1 MCFKYKIMK
10 KFKFMIPGL
19 VILVVALGL
28 IVPVV
33 AKTIN
38 VGSEKETLV
47 VGQPVDLTYAAEKA
61 VNSVVYI
68 KVTVNSRTESVE
80 YYDPFEDF
88 FGDFFGRGNG
98 GSRRREMQTPKRQ
111 ASGSGVIISTDGYIV
126 TNNHVVD
133 GADELTVKLNDN
145 REFKARIIG
154 QDKTTDLALIKVEE
168 NDLPAIK
175 IGSSDNLKLGEWVLA
190 VGNPFN
196 LTSTVTAGIVS
207 AKARSMGANGVESF
221 IQTDA
226 AINPGNSGGALV
238 NTSGELVGIKKILD
252 KYKDIIL
259 QVRVGATDFSSCFG
273 VRRGVDY
280 SIYDI
285 MTVRE
290 ILADIVN
297 IFGRSNDY
305 VISGPVWE
313 YFRASKRMM
322 FESLPSDHIEDCLLK
337 RIPIVNHEIDGLLR
351 EVILDK
357 ANGFV
362 GRTVI
367 HPSNDRGGV
376 FKGESGNKMNEV
388 KPHTNWARKIYM
400 RSRAYGVIE
409 NENDY
414 IKLFSVE

>member
-1 MCFKYKIMK
+1 MRHHRYNPDFRFVVEPEEFNKYSDKELLQYCLGATMYMPGTKDFSSKILNREL
-10 KFKFMIPGL
+10 PGL
-19 VILVVALGL
+19 TSMVFCFEDACPEELVPEAERNVLHLLDVLSSALDSG
-28 IVPVV
+28 
-33 AKTIN
+33 A
-38 VGSEKETLV
+38 
-47 VGQPVDLTYAAEKA
+47 LTYDDLPLIFCRVRSQEQFEHFAEQLTPSRIRPLTGFNFPKFNA
-61 VNSVVYI
+61 HNAEVYLYYL
-68 KVTVNSRTESVE
+68 SR
-80 YYDPFEDF
+80 
-88 FGDFFGRGNG
+88 
-98 GSRRREMQTPKRQ
+98 
-111 ASGSGVIISTDGYIV
+111 
-126 TNNHVVD
+126 
-133 GADELTVKLNDN
+133 LNDRFGETIYGMPIIEDPEVAY
-145 REFKARIIG
+145 RETR
-154 QDKTTDLALIKVEE
+154 T
-168 NDLPAIK
+168 
-175 IGSSDNLKLGEWVLA
+175 
-190 VGNPFN
+190 
-196 LTSTVTAGIVS
+196 
-207 AKARSMGANGVESF
+207 
-221 IQTDA
+221 
-226 AINPGNSGGALV
+226 
-238 NTSGELVGIKKILD
+238 GELVGIKKILD

-367 HPSNDRGGV
+367 HPSHIKYVNALQSVTREEYTDAVNILKNDRGGV